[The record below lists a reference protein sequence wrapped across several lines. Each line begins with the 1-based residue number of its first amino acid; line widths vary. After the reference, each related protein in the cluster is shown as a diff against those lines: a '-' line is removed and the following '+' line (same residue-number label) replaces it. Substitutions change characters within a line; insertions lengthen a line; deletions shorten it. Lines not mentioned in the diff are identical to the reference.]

1 MSLLEGK
8 IVYLDQKGWIDLAK
22 SNKGIIEVVMRASEA
37 GVAIFPLSIV
47 HLAETNS
54 ISNPQRRERLASL
67 MVPMSKRYCF
77 SPYVEPIIGSEIRNA
92 ILRRLGIPTVD
103 LKKYVLRR
111 GVSHLVGA
119 KPEIIPKERGQKLT
133 HEIKQKLLDLLESPE
148 AMYIALT
155 ARSMRYKK
163 HSLSIQRGNIEAV
176 KKMEHI
182 RREQL
187 KIKDNNLRR
196 RVALVSFLMEII
208 APKLAKMLVEMNLP
222 KDTIIKKGWSR
233 RDFKEFLNSLPT
245 ALCLFT
251 LLLERD
257 QQLQRLIEVNDLY
270 DAWALSLAIP
280 YSDIVVTE
288 KMWTSISR
296 QAKLDEICNTT
307 ILSSIDELI
316 GHL

>member
-22 SNKGIIEVVMRASEA
+22 SNKGIMEVVMRASEA
-37 GVAIFPLSIV
+37 GAAVFPLSIV

-67 MVPMSKRYCF
+67 MVPMSKGYCF

-92 ILRRLGIPTVD
+92 ILRSLGIPTMD
-103 LKKYVLRR
+103 LKKYVLKK
-111 GVSHLVGA
+111 GISHLVGA
-119 KPEIIPKERGQKLT
+119 KPEIIPKEGGLKPPP
-133 HEIKQKLLDLLESPE
+133 EIGQKLLDLLDSPE

-155 ARSMRYKK
+155 AHPRRYKK

-182 RREQL
+182 RQEQL

-196 RVALVSFLMEII
+196 RVALVSFMMEIM

-222 KDTIIKKGWSR
+222 KDTVIKKGWSR
-233 RDFKEFLNSLPT
+233 RDFKEFLNSHPT

-270 DAWALSLAIP
+270 DVWALSLAIP

-288 KMWTSISR
+288 KMWTSITR
-296 QAKLDEICNTT
+296 QTKLDKICNTT
-307 ILSSIDELI
+307 ILSSVDELI